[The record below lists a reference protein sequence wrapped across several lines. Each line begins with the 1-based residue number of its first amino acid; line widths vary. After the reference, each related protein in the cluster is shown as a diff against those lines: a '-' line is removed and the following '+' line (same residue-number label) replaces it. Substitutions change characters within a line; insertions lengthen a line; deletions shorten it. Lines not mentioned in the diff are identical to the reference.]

1 MSSIQAKI
9 FKYRSY
15 TPIPFLIL
23 MILFGA
29 PNVYSIILGF
39 IVAASGELIRLWGVS
54 YAGSETRTT
63 GSVGGTYLVISGPFG
78 HTRNPLYVGNIL
90 LYMGIGIMSM
100 ALFPYLQIAAFIFFY
115 LQYKFIIN
123 EEEGYLRKAF
133 GKEYEEY
140 YANVP
145 RFLPRVTAYQNNN
158 LTQPKYNI
166 AAGLKSER
174 RTLQAFSIVSLT
186 VIIIWLVRRF

>member
-15 TPIPFLIL
+15 TPIPFLVL
-23 MILFGA
+23 MLLFRS
-29 PNVYSIILGF
+29 PNIYSIIIGF
-39 IVAASGELIRLWGVS
+39 IVAASGEMIRLWGVS

-63 GSVGGTYLVISGPFG
+63 GAVGGTYLVISGPFG

-90 LYMGIGIMSM
+90 LYMGIGIMSL
-100 ALFPYLQIAAFIFFY
+100 ALFPYLQIAAFVFFY
-115 LQYKFIIN
+115 MQYKFIIN
-123 EEEGYLRKAF
+123 EEEAYLRKAF
-133 GKEYEEY
+133 GAQYEEY
-140 YANVP
+140 YKNVP
-145 RFLPRVTAYQNNN
+145 RFLPRISAYKNNN
-158 LTQPKYNI
+158 VTQPKYNI

-186 VIIIWLVRRF
+186 IIIIWFVSRY

>member
-15 TPIPFLIL
+15 TPIPFLVL
-23 MILFGA
+23 MLLFRS
-29 PNVYSIILGF
+29 PNIYSIIIGF

-63 GSVGGTYLVISGPFG
+63 GAVGGTYLVISGPFA

-90 LYMGIGIMSM
+90 LYMGIGIMSL

-123 EEEGYLRKAF
+123 EEETYLKKAF
-133 GKEYEEY
+133 GAQYEEY
-140 YANVP
+140 YKNVP
-145 RFLPRVTAYQNNN
+145 RFLPRISAYKNNN
-158 LTQPKYNI
+158 VTQPKYNI

-186 VIIIWLVRRF
+186 IIIIWFVSRY